1 MSETTIDK
9 VAALEEGVAT
19 LPPRTSFRADVP
31 PAPRRR
37 LPWRRLLALAVLAAL
52 AVWGVRLFL
61 HHLSHAETDD
71 AFLTSNVHMVNAH
84 VAGTIA
90 EVLVEPNTD
99 VKAGDVLFRL
109 DPRDHESKLRQAE
122 AQAAQA
128 EAVIA
133 FTK

>member
-37 LPWRRLLALAVLAAL
+37 LPWRRLLGLGVLAAL

-61 HHLSHAETDD
+61 HHLSHAEPDE
-71 AFLTSNVHMVNAH
+71 AFLMTNSYLVNAH
-84 VAGTIA
+84 VPGTIA
-90 EVLVEPNTD
+90 EVLVEPNTE

-109 DPRDHESKLRQAE
+109 DPRDHEAKLRQSA
-122 AQAAQA
+122 
-128 EAVIA
+128 
-133 FTK
+133 